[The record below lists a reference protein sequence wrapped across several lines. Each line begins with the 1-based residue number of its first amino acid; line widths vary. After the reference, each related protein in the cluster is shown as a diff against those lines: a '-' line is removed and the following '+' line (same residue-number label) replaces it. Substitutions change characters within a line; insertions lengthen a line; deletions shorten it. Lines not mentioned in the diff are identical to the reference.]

1 MKKHTFVLI
10 GLVAA
15 LAVPGLAQNGYQA
28 QPNSTRPAAPPTP
41 PKTTSSVVK
50 PKD

>member
-1 MKKHTFVLI
+1 MNGKLLNEGYKP
-10 GLVAA
+10 A
-15 LAVPGLAQNGYQA
+15 PRQGLAQNGYQA
-28 QPNSTRPAAPPTP
+28 QPSSTRPAAPPTP